1 MNDNNIPFTSNFI
14 DTIIRFTLDNKL
26 VVFLII
32 TAIVVWGLAV
42 MPFDINLPWLPRS
55 PIPVD
60 AFPDIGENQQI
71 VIAEWPGR
79 TPQDVED
86 QVTYP
91 LTVSLLGV
99 PGVKTIRSSSYFG
112 FSMVYV
118 IFRDDVDFYW
128 ARSRILERLPVA
140 QKSLPPGVNAT
151 LGPDATALGQ
161 VFWYTLEGRDPK
173 TGQPVPGWDPEELRS
188 IQDWQVRYALQSVE
202 GVAEVASVGGF
213 VREYQVDVDP
223 EQLAHYGVTL
233 EQVLDTVR
241 RSNLDVG
248 ARTIEING
256 VDYMIRSRGFIRSV
270 EDLEN
275 AVIKTYREVPI
286 LVKNV
291 ARVTLGP
298 AMRRGVLNKG
308 GAEAVGGVVVV
319 RYGENPMEVIKRV
332 KQKIAE
338 IAPGL
343 PRKKL
348 SDGRISQVTI
358 VPFYDRTQ
366 LIQETLGTLSDALRQ
381 QVIVTI
387 IVVLIMVNHFRSS
400 FLISSLLPMAV
411 LMSFIGMKL
420 FHVDSNLMSL
430 AGIAIAIGTM
440 VDMGI
445 ILTENMLK
453 HLDEAPPDEPRKEVI
468 FRAASEVGRP
478 VLTAIS
484 TTVLGFLP
492 VFVMTGPEGKMFRPL
507 AYTKTFALI
516 ASVIIALTLLPPLAH
531 ILFSVR
537 KPTRWLR
544 LAAAGIVLVG
554 SVIAGANL
562 GWWLVVVGMAWAGG
576 FLVAEFAPPWEFRY
590 RQFLTLLAAA
600 VAIGILAADWLPLGP
615 GKGLTRNIILAGG
628 VITGLLAVFLVFQ
641 KCYSVFLRFF
651 LRHKL
656 IFYLFPVS
664 SLLLGACIWL
674 GFERVF
680 AFVPNILGRMGIAR
694 ERVLED
700 PIWVWARHE
709 FPGLG
714 REFMPPLDEGS
725 FLLMPTAMPHAA
737 LAQAQD
743 YLEKQVKLV
752 SSIPEVDVVVG
763 KIGRVDSA
771 LDPAPISMIE
781 TVITYK
787 PEYIVDTNGRR
798 LTFKAIE
805 KNGRLE
811 FIRDSQ
817 GNLIPDPRGWPYRQW
832 RPEIRS
838 ADDLW
843 REIERTARLPG
854 LTAAPK
860 LQPIAARIA
869 MLQTGIRAAM
879 AARIRGNNLDDI
891 YKVALQVENILKE
904 APGVDP
910 KTVFADRLIASPYLE
925 IVPRR
930 EDLARYGVKME
941 EFQHLIETAVGGEPL
956 TTTVEGRERYPVRV
970 RYLRE
975 RRDSIEELKRILVTT
990 ATGAQVPLELL
1001 ADIHYVQGPMEIRSE
1016 DTKLVGYVIFDKQP
1030 GYAEVDVVE
1039 ACQRLLR
1046 QKLESGE
1053 LVLPPGTEMPTFIGS
1068 YQNQVRS
1075 ARTLAVVI
1083 PLTFFIIFLILY
1095 FQFRNV
1101 LTTFIVF
1108 SGVLVAASGGFLLLY
1123 LYAQPWFADFSV
1135 FGVNL
1140 RDLFQMR
1147 TLNLSV
1153 AVWVGFIALWGIAT
1167 DDGVVI
1173 ASYLDQSFAVRKP
1186 RTVEEIREATVAAGL
1201 RRIRPCLMT
1210 TATTV
1215 LALLPVLT
1223 SVGRGSDVMVPIA
1236 IPSFGGM
1243 LIELMTLF
1251 VVPVSYCLMK
1261 EISLKM
1267 AHMIRFEKESA
1278 EQENVNG
1285 ENNSTVGNQQEVGP

>member
-590 RQFLTLLAAA
+590 RQFLTLVAAA

-860 LQPIAARIA
+860 LQPIAARIV

>member
-860 LQPIAARIA
+860 LQPIAARIV

>member
-1 MNDNNIPFTSNFI
+1 MNDNNIPFTSKFI

-600 VAIGILAADWLPLGP
+600 VAISILAADWLPLGP

-860 LQPIAARIA
+860 LQPIAARIV

-910 KTVFADRLIASPYLE
+910 KTVFADRMIASPYLE

-941 EFQHLIETAVGGEPL
+941 EFQYLIETAVGGEPL

>member
-1 MNDNNIPFTSNFI
+1 MTDSNIPFTAKFI
-14 DTIIRFTLDNKL
+14 DGIIRFTLDNKL

-32 TAIVVWGLAV
+32 AAIVSWGLAV
-42 MPFDINLPWLPRS
+42 MPFDINLPFLPRS
-55 PIPVD
+55 PVPVD

-112 FSMVYV
+112 FAMVYV
-118 IFRDDVDFYW
+118 IFREDVDFYW

-173 TGQPVPGWDPEELRS
+173 TGEPVPGWDLEELRS

-860 LQPIAARIA
+860 LQPIAARIV

>member
-1 MNDNNIPFTSNFI
+1 MNDNNIPFTSKFI

-860 LQPIAARIA
+860 LQPIAARIV

-910 KTVFADRLIASPYLE
+910 KTVFADRMIASPYLE

-941 EFQHLIETAVGGEPL
+941 EFQYLIETAVGGEPL

>member
-1 MNDNNIPFTSNFI
+1 MNDNNIPFTSKFI

-860 LQPIAARIA
+860 LQPIAARIV

>member
-1 MNDNNIPFTSNFI
+1 MTDSNIPFTAKFI
-14 DTIIRFTLDNKL
+14 DGIIRFTLDNKL

-32 TAIVVWGLAV
+32 AAIVSWGLAV
-42 MPFDINLPWLPRS
+42 MPFDINLPFLPRS
-55 PIPVD
+55 PVPVD

-112 FSMVYV
+112 FAMVYV
-118 IFRDDVDFYW
+118 IFREDVDFYW

-173 TGQPVPGWDPEELRS
+173 TGEPVPGWDLEELRS

-275 AVIKTYREVPI
+275 AVIKTDHEVPI

-291 ARVTLGP
+291 AHVTLGP

-411 LMSFIGMKL
+411 LMSFIGMKI

-531 ILFSVR
+531 ILFSIR

-544 LAAAGIVLVG
+544 LTAAGVVLVG

-562 GWWLVVVGMAWAGG
+562 GWWLVIVGIAWAGG
-576 FLVAEFAPPWEFRY
+576 FLVAEFAPQWEFRY
-590 RQFLTLLAAA
+590 RQLLTLVAAT

-628 VITGLLAVFLVFQ
+628 VIAGLLAVFLVFQ
-641 KCYSVFLRFF
+641 KFYSVLLRFF

-656 IFYLFPVS
+656 VFYLFPVS

-680 AFVPNILGRMGIAR
+680 AFVPGVLERIGISR
-694 ERVLED
+694 QRVLGH
-700 PIWVWARHE
+700 PLWVWARHE

-752 SSIPEVDVVVG
+752 SAIPEVDVVVG
-763 KIGRVDSA
+763 KLGRVDSA

-787 PEYIVDTNGRR
+787 PEYLVDANGHR

-805 KNGRLE
+805 KDGRLE
-811 FIRDSQ
+811 FVRDAN
-817 GNLIPDPRGWPYRQW
+817 GNLIPDPHGWPYRQW

-854 LTAAPK
+854 LTSAPK
-860 LQPIAARIA
+860 LQPIAARIV

-879 AARIRGNNLDDI
+879 AARIRGNSLDDI

-910 KTVFADRLIASPYLE
+910 KTVFADRMIASPYLE

-930 EDLARYGVKME
+930 EDLARYGVKIE

-1001 ADIHYVQGPMEIRSE
+1001 ADIQYVQGPMEIRSE

-1068 YQNQVRS
+1068 YENQVRS
-1075 ARTLAVVI
+1075 ARTLAVVV

-1261 EISLKM
+1261 EIGLKM
-1267 AHMIRFEKESA
+1267 AGVIRFEREPRAQKS
-1278 EQENVNG
+1278 ENVSS
-1285 ENNSTVGNQQEVGP
+1285 NSDIGNRE